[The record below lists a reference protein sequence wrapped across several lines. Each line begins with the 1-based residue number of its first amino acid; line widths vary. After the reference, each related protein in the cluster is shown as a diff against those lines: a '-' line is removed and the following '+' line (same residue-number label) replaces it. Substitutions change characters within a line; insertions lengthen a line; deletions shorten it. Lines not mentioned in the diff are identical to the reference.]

1 MCPYI
6 IIEEIKEAY
15 MEYIYALAGARKVAI
30 YDEGNNILAA
40 FIGKSRNVQWLSIEH
55 DYRAE
60 LVSIL
65 YRDEICIAYISVA
78 NELVY
83 KKAGGEERLVLF
95 ADLHNALSMRN
106 ISFHIFEAGLYI
118 LYITTS
124 AKTGADELWCISPE
138 NDRKGKRLLA
148 EDEGIASYRIIEY
161 ENKTYII
168 YDKNAGSKIYELE
181 TEFVLCEKEEKT
193 LCELKAFDE
202 LRHQYEQKEKEYKLQ
217 YKKQY
222 DELAHLT
229 EQIQEEGR
237 KWRDLYL
244 KSIKKHPT

>member
-1 MCPYI
+1 
-6 IIEEIKEAY
+6 
-15 MEYIYALAGARKVAI
+15 MEYIYALTGARKAAI

-40 FIGKSRNVQWLSIEH
+40 FIGKTRNVQWVSIEH

-60 LVSIL
+60 LVSTL

-83 KKAGGEERLVLF
+83 KKAGDEERLVLF
-95 ADLHNALSMRN
+95 ADLHNALNMRD
-106 ISFHIFEAGLYI
+106 ISFHVFDAGLYI
-118 LYITTS
+118 LYITTN
-124 AKTGADELWCISPE
+124 AKSGADELWCVSPE
-138 NDRKGKRLLA
+138 NDRKGKRLLS
-148 EDEGIASYRIIEY
+148 EDEGIGKYRFIEY

-168 YDKNAGSKIYELE
+168 YDKNTVSKIYEFD
-181 TEFVLCEKEEKT
+181 TERVLCEKEEKT
-193 LCELKAFDE
+193 LCKLNSFDE
-202 LRHQYEQKEKEYKLQ
+202 LRHQYEQKDEEYKLQ

-222 DELAHLT
+222 DELVQLT
-229 EQIQEEGR
+229 EQIQEEGK